1 MGLGAVFAGLIGATI
16 RGCALCPDAWF
27 DRALC
32 AVGVAR
38 NVTMSAGRFSAIFG
52 AGVSF
57 GLAVFPAYA
66 ADDIEAKAQ
75 TCTVCHGQNGMPTD
89 SKTIPIIWGQQQS
102 YLVKQLHDYRSGDRD
117 SPIMS
122 PIAKQLA
129 QEDLRKIAAYFAAKS
144 WPAQSAAAAAP
155 PPPMGISQCQPCHQP
170 NFEGG
175 PPAPRLAGLSYE
187 YLLAEMRSFAAD
199 VRTNNEDMPKF
210 MQALTDSQIDA
221 MARYLS
227 AL

>member
-1 MGLGAVFAGLIGATI
+1 MFVRLI
-16 RGCALCPDAWF
+16 
-27 DRALC
+27 
-32 AVGVAR
+32 
-38 NVTMSAGRFSAIFG
+38 SAFFG
-52 AGVSF
+52 AGVGF
-57 GLAVFPAYA
+57 AVTAVPAHA

-75 TCTVCHGQNGMPTD
+75 LCAACHGQDGVPTD
-89 SKTIPIIWGQQQS
+89 PKTIPIIWGQQQS

-122 PIAKQLA
+122 PIAKGLA

-144 WPAQSAAAAAP
+144 WPTQRAAAASAAP
-155 PPPMGISQCQPCHQP
+155 PKGIAQCQPCHQP

-187 YLLAEMRSFAAD
+187 YLVAAMSSFAAD
-199 VRTNNEDMPKF
+199 ERTNNGDMPKF
-210 MQALTDSQIDA
+210 MQALTDSERDA
-221 MARYLS
+221 IAHYLS